1 MSMYEVNYRDWI
13 LTRKDVLLNR
23 GYDWRG
29 NILKRTISPYMFS
42 SLRRTFHLL
51 NIERLLD
58 YTLDSVKVIKKT
70 FMWVYPKGFRDFN

>member
-1 MSMYEVNYRDWI
+1 MYEVNYKDWI
-13 LTRKDVLLNR
+13 LTRKDALLNR

-29 NILKRTISPYMFS
+29 RILKTSISPYMFG
-42 SLRRTFHLL
+42 SLRRTFHIL
-51 NIERLLD
+51 NLERLLD

>member
-1 MSMYEVNYRDWI
+1 MYEVNYRDWI
-13 LTRKDVLLNR
+13 LTRKDALLNR

-29 NILKRTISPYMFS
+29 RILKTSISPYMFS
-42 SLRRTFHLL
+42 SLRRTLHLL
-51 NIERLLD
+51 NLERMLD